1 MLGVMGREVR
11 CLVRHGGEEA
21 EAKALLETDEI
32 IVRSPFRI
40 SVARS
45 DIASTAVHG
54 DRLEVATPGGPL
66 VLELGEREAMR
77 WAHEIANPKTVADK
91 LGVKPGQRVR
101 LVGDLDRQLIGAGV
115 PAEQEGTA
123 DVAFVAVEAAEHLAL
138 IGAQQERLARDGAIW
153 AIRPKG
159 RPDLTE
165 AMVMDAGLAAGLV
178 AIKTA
183 RISAT
188 HTGEKFVI
196 PRDRR

>member
-66 VLELGEREAMR
+66 VLELGEREATR

-101 LVGDLDRQLIGAGV
+101 IIDGPFNEFIGTVGEIDMEKAKVRVMVSFFGRETPVELDFLQ
-115 PAEQEGTA
+115 
-123 DVAFVAVEAAEHLAL
+123 VEKA
-138 IGAQQERLARDGAIW
+138 
-153 AIRPKG
+153 
-159 RPDLTE
+159 
-165 AMVMDAGLAAGLV
+165 
-178 AIKTA
+178 
-183 RISAT
+183 
-188 HTGEKFVI
+188 
-196 PRDRR
+196 